1 MSETSYTVTG
11 VLLSV
16 LGRMVPLSSSL
27 SKGLIGVTVLL
38 IIFYV
43 DAAFIP
49 GRLLL
54 FKRNLGY

>member
-16 LGRMVPLSSSL
+16 LGRTAPLSGSL
-27 SKGLIGVTVLL
+27 SEGLIGVTVML
-38 IIFYV
+38 IILYV
-43 DAAFIP
+43 DAGFIP
-49 GRLLL
+49 GKLLL